1 MGKAQHV
8 TDETFEQEVLQATTP
23 VLVDFWASWCGPC
36 RAIAPV
42 LDEIA
47 AENPDRLKV
56 VKVNIDEDQAYAA
69 RLGITSV
76 PFMVVFKGGQ
86 PVDKIV
92 GAFPKRSIVDVVNR
106 HMDPVAA
113 G

>member
-1 MGKAQHV
+1 MSKAQNV
-8 TDETFEQEVLQATTP
+8 TDATFDAEVLQAETP

-47 AENPDRLKV
+47 TEHADRLKV
-56 VKVNIDEDQAYAA
+56 VKVNIDEEQAYAA

-92 GAFPKRSIVDVVNR
+92 GAFPKRAIVDVVSR
-106 HMDPVAA
+106 HMDPVAVV
-113 G
+113 

>member
-8 TDETFEQEVLQATTP
+8 TDATFDQEVLQAETP

-47 AENPDRLKV
+47 TEHEDRLKV

-76 PFMVVFKGGQ
+76 PFLVVFKGGQ

-92 GAFPKRSIVDVVNR
+92 GAFPKRAIVDVASR
-106 HMDPVAA
+106 HMDPVPVV
-113 G
+113 